1 MEAIDVSEA
10 LTAIGLLTAAIAGI
24 GAAKMGVNGLVFV
37 WRKIQ
42 GIVSR

>member
-1 MEAIDVSEA
+1 MEALDLTQA
-10 LTAIGLLTAAIAGI
+10 TTAITLLVAAVATI

>member
-1 MEAIDVSEA
+1 MEAIDVTQA
-10 LTAIGLLTAAIAGI
+10 VTAVGLLTAAVAAI

-42 GIVSR
+42 GVVSR